1 MERLQDIGQILAL
14 CVQMTNLK
22 LEVVCGFD
30 RQFAAK
36 WYENE
41 YLTGRHTRYVM
52 KPDRFIASV
61 EDGKVYRAFNTSDAK
76 AVELMENNPEYRDFF
91 IDMEAVPDT
100 IPELGDDP
108 FAEPEVTEP
117 TEPEVTEPTEPEVTE
132 PEVTEPTE
140 PEVTEPEVTEPEV
153 TEPEVTEPEVTEP
166 EVTEPEVTEPE
177 VTEPEVTE
185 PEVTEPEVTEPEVTE
200 PEVTEPEVTEPTEEE
215 LAAAK
220 RSAAAKKAAAT
231 RAAKKAA
238 EEAENADISEFE

>member
-1 MERLQDIGQILAL
+1 MTKLTDIGQILAL
-14 CVQMTNLK
+14 CAKMTNLK

-41 YLTGRHTRYVM
+41 YLTGRHVRYVM
-52 KPDRFIASV
+52 KPDKFIASV
-61 EDGKVYRAFNTSDAK
+61 EDGKVYRAFNTPDAK
-76 AVELMENNPEYRDFF
+76 AVELMESNPEYRDFF

-108 FAEPEVTEP
+108 FTPEPEAEPEVTEP
-117 TEPEVTEPTEPEVTE
+117 EAEAEPEA
-132 PEVTEPTE
+132 
-140 PEVTEPEVTEPEV
+140 
-153 TEPEVTEPEVTEP
+153 
-166 EVTEPEVTEPE
+166 
-177 VTEPEVTE
+177 
-185 PEVTEPEVTEPEVTE
+185 
-200 PEVTEPEVTEPTEEE
+200 EPEVTEPTEEE

>member
-1 MERLQDIGQILAL
+1 MTKLTDIGQILAL
-14 CVQMTNLK
+14 CAKMTNLK

-30 RQFAAK
+30 RQFATK

-41 YLTGRHTRYVM
+41 YLTGRHIRYVM
-52 KPDRFIASV
+52 RPDKFIASV

-76 AVELMENNPEYRDFF
+76 AVELMESNPEYRDFF

-108 FAEPEVTEP
+108 FAP
-117 TEPEVTEPTEPEVTE
+117 
-132 PEVTEPTE
+132 
-140 PEVTEPEVTEPEV
+140 
-153 TEPEVTEPEVTEP
+153 
-166 EVTEPEVTEPE
+166 
-177 VTEPEVTE
+177 E

-200 PEVTEPEVTEPTEEE
+200 PEVTEPEVTEPTEPEVTEPTEPEAEPTEE
-215 LAAAK
+215 EIAAAK

-238 EEAENADISEFE
+238 EEAENAGISEFE